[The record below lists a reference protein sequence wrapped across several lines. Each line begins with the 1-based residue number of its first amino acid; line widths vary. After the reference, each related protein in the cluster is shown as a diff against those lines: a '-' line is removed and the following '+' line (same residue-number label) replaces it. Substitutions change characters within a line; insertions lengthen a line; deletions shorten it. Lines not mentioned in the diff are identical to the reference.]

1 MKPEY
6 PQFIWGIGIDVR
18 RCDGNL
24 VVSGRR
30 WFRLEQGAVA
40 PDALRN
46 YRMAFRHF
54 GQKRQGKNSPHI
66 QFANA
71 DSDQKLIKFVQQF
84 GPVVVRSSKTEQR
97 AACSDD
103 PFGRTSLTTLVADQ
117 DLEELRNERDIYRN
131 ALVLVSEL
139 KRPNTTDIPTILSCV
154 SAIAKRT
161 ATWPSQWKRER
172 KLRSSGQG
180 CLPEPPWFFDEE
192 NVRRIETFEFYATQE
207 PSKEPLSISV
217 LSANPVT
224 CGHYVICELV
234 NAFRPVVYVW
244 GDTPVEAPEHD
255 LTGGIRPVLYHI
267 LRREYLHAAGV
278 GVCRNM
284 QCLEVFDIERA
295 GQEFCSELCSRRQ
308 RQREYWQERGK
319 KVRQRRIR
327 HQKRAVAGLGGDQSS

>member
-1 MKPEY
+1 MSL
-6 PQFIWGIGIDVR
+6 Q
-18 RCDGNL
+18 L
-24 VVSGRR
+24 LS
-30 WFRLEQGAVA
+30 EQ
-40 PDALRN
+40 L
-46 YRMAFRHF
+46 
-54 GQKRQGKNSPHI
+54 
-66 QFANA
+66 
-71 DSDQKLIKFVQQF
+71 L
-84 GPVVVRSSKTEQR
+84 
-97 AACSDD
+97 
-103 PFGRTSLTTLVADQ
+103 
-117 DLEELRNERDIYRN
+117 
-131 ALVLVSEL
+131 
-139 KRPNTTDIPTILSCV
+139 
-154 SAIAKRT
+154 
-161 ATWPSQWKRER
+161 WPSQWKRER

-267 LRREYLHAAGV
+267 LRQEYLHAAGV

-327 HQKRAVAGLGGDQSS
+327 HQKRAVDRAGRRSVKLAFELASILHLGLTAKTWLPCCGSTACCHGFARANVASDRLSGTPAPGVPQLSTRLACPLPR